1 MFEYKGVKFSAER
14 VTEIAK
20 SKGLTLEDFLNE
32 RPEIRK
38 INEPDFQN
46 PTAQGAVVEETVAP
60 NNMELPSENISSGS
74 QSPKRFN
81 SGSNYSSSSAG
92 YISKPDTTDPGNEEI
107 ANLLHSNAKDL
118 IMDPQFLRNVM
129 DDEFRGT
136 ERKKLFSENREDVFR
151 AVKKHVEKNYNKDN
165 INTTGQFYQFTG
177 FGDDAIDVAGVNK
190 SYLDKKIYDLIDKA
204 YATEHAKTF
213 QHEVKVTEERTAD
226 QKAKLETLKD
236 LHIEEYTLPSRKNLV
251 LAIDQSRELQG
262 IINNKDSSAEEFVRA
277 TKELAILQPK
287 IEAAKNKIV
296 GFDED
301 TKFLFSNAH
310 GKRIDTPTKNTV
322 DLTAEFKEKK
332 KELKKLA
339 KTDFQKLEMGYFYHL
354 QEYADNERSLD
365 MTIDFK
371 PNGGSK
377 GFQHMH
383 LDKLG
388 YKENEDGSYSNV
400 KIKDLMPYKDHEGV
414 VFKHWNPK
422 GESIVTADVRGTWDN
437 YLEDASRLHLEK
449 EAYGLTYLMNIDP
462 GTRKKSAITTIGRF
476 FESAVESTIGK
487 ENAEKIGT
495 TTVKELDEI
504 QKILGDANIPFS
516 EQQQETFKKS
526 FFLKS
531 AENLGHF
538 VPELAKFAIVNY
550 ATGGALSAT
559 GGARVLRAL
568 QQGTKMQRARY
579 HMYMALMEEA
589 KFEVVTGGE
598 AKTGSGAGF
607 YLGGA
612 AFRKFIPFA
621 FGGNMARYNEGLQ
634 KTIGGAGGMVAGSE
648 SALILES
655 AIDHLQGNKE
665 FMTAMEELYG
675 DGDVMLERMGLSAVT
690 GFAIGGTSLKSLDFK
705 SIKAREQVVRDLQ
718 AENTKLERA
727 NILEV
732 TDPFKI
738 KENNQKIEDN
748 LGKIFYLSKDIA
760 RANEAYSK
768 LDLKQAQQKRN
779 AAEQIITNP
788 ESTPK
793 QIKDAKAIKAETTAQ
808 IESARNQVTS
818 TMEAL
823 RKSKALGE
831 FDFTI
836 QEGKEGFSNKSN
848 NAEFVSGT
856 KGQKD
861 KIIIDLLSYRK
872 GLQSHEVTHLLMK
885 QLFKSNP
892 EVANKLKFHINELI
906 SAKLKDSKLPI
917 GDKQTLE
924 ELVDISYKKKV
935 RGEEYISNLVE
946 ILQNPTYKRLLVE
959 GENNGLLSGIRENF
973 MNMLVRNKIKTGKV
987 QLEGDNIRTA
997 QDLVNFLGKFGK
1009 NVEAG
1014 KDISKQIEGFKTLK
1028 IDGKTL
1034 YELGPPKKAPK
1045 SGTKASKEIVAENVR
1060 LEKDIVK
1067 TGKEVEKGVFKPTEA
1082 QSFDLLLNNLGLIGD
1097 MARKLSDPKRQE
1109 AFNIP
1114 KEKRLSYDALY
1125 NELYTIGDKISTQF
1139 KVGEKTAPFG
1149 AYFKQRLNERYP
1161 LAFKELKRGEAEGV
1175 RLDDTKL
1182 SETLT
1187 GEGGSGE
1194 VAKTLIDPVK
1204 EFKFDPKAYDTALG
1218 KIDLSKQNY
1227 TTLKDVAPKITDKIF
1242 GGDFTF
1248 KGIKK
1253 KHEFIKNNAETLFD
1267 LLPMAYRLKTEGT
1280 TKSSTKVN
1288 PGILGN
1294 FYVKAKA
1301 GQVTATGRA
1310 DMTTGTKA
1318 GLAIQAKMPF
1328 DAKIP
1333 SGPNK
1338 GKKVGELFL
1347 ELLTKES
1354 KPVDRNQVT
1363 IIKGL
1368 QAEIGRAITNSR
1380 SRAVEKQA
1388 GNRSKIIE
1396 ILADGK
1402 SEVLA
1407 SKDIVSQARAK
1418 EFYKNGK
1425 WNEAAFKRKYPA
1437 DWKIIDK
1444 LSRLFAKGMEGI
1456 DNKVNFVKDFRA
1468 QTIKKF
1474 QEINLDNI
1482 QSNSYKQ
1489 INAPKA
1495 KDFAKYSRE
1504 IMEYLPTWMPKSL
1517 VQGLLTTHYRTN
1529 MEGISLAKV
1538 KERYVINKKGEKEFF
1553 TEVPEYANVYK
1564 ESALGKK
1571 SEQFFPEGSFTK
1583 ADLKSINVLKTAYKK
1598 SQEKYNE
1605 GKREEGDKILTD
1617 SYKKINNTVKTK
1629 LIEAYGDALN
1639 SWFKNSSNPKNLD
1652 LTPAQKKKNQLKA
1665 AEHIMLMM
1673 RNNTNIEH
1681 GLRGL
1686 VPISAVFTGTAK
1698 LKYTNKDGVL
1708 VNQKTKLEHAN
1719 PMVDV
1724 ALKIGRSIVEGK
1736 WESNKKEIISN
1747 YSGVVGPK
1755 GIFDKLDSSGGRT
1768 NPSGMARMLF
1778 SPQTLKM
1785 FKTVDSG
1792 LKKSLYDIYINA
1804 PKNHSGGQIKGEVLR
1819 QAREYLIKE
1828 FANVDAAS
1836 RKMQKEVFASKD
1848 LNKEFNKHLEA
1859 STGIKKEAIFSDAMA
1874 AAKGAKAG
1882 KSFGDY
1888 FIPHGAEDFA
1898 GLLHKTLA
1906 KGKQGEKQLEFYEK
1920 NLYEPYN
1927 LAMENITREQVSLSN
1942 DFRAVKQQLSNV
1954 PKTLKETTEG
1964 GIFTKEHAVRV
1975 SIWNKLGYE
1984 IPGLSKAAKKE
1995 LLKEVSKNP
2004 ELNQFANEIIK
2015 ITKGDGYAKP
2025 GESWVG
2031 SNIAMDFVSLLNGGK
2046 RTKHLEVWQKNVDT
2060 IFSKDNLNKLEAAYG
2075 KDWVKNVTKTLA
2087 RMKTGSNRTW
2097 GGDAT
2102 VQKWN
2107 EWVNGSVGAIMFLN
2121 TRSAVLQTISN
2132 INYINFKDNNPLQA
2146 AKAFGNQ
2153 KQYWKDFIEI
2163 FNSDYLQNRR
2173 GGNKINVNE
2182 SELALA
2188 SQKGG
2193 AQGVIAMMLNKGFVF
2208 TRMADSFAI
2217 ASGGSAM
2224 YRNRL
2229 NRYKKEGMSEK
2240 EAKEKAFLDFKA
2252 ITEETQQSSR
2262 PDRISEQQAGN
2273 LGRFM
2278 LAFANTPMQY
2288 NRIIKRN
2295 AQDLFAGRGNAKE
2308 KISRITYYST
2318 IQNLMFNALQKSLFA
2333 LAFGEDKSSEEQISK
2348 YSEVGEGMVDS
2359 LLRGSGLAGNAAVA
2373 VKNVAKAVSND
2384 KSVVEAALTISPP
2397 LYSKASKL
2405 RSANYSRRYIT
2416 KNNMFEPSLDNP
2428 ALNAGAQFSSAVF
2441 NLPLDRAIRK
2451 AQNIEAAMGEN
2462 AEYWQKVALTLGW
2475 SEWNLDM
2482 DKEDKPI
2489 TVNPRRTSKKKTSR
2503 RRTVRRR

>member
-1 MFEYKGVKFSAER
+1 MFEYKGLQLSLER
-14 VTEIAK
+14 VTEKAK

-32 RPEIRK
+32 NPEIRK
-38 INEPDFQN
+38 IDEPDFQN
-46 PTAQGAVVEETVAP
+46 PTAQGAVVEEIVAP
-60 NNMELPSENISSGS
+60 DMESPSENTSSVL
-74 QSPKRFN
+74 QNPERFN

-92 YISKPDTTDPGNEEI
+92 YISKKPKGPGNEEI
-107 ANLLHSNAKDL
+107 FNLLHSNAKNL
-118 IMDPQFLRNVM
+118 IMNSQFLRNVM
-129 DDEFRGT
+129 DDEFRGK
-136 ERKKLFSENREDVFR
+136 ERKNLFSDNREDVFK

-190 SYLDKKIYDLIDKA
+190 SYLDEKIYELIDKA
-204 YATEHAKTF
+204 YTVEHEKTF
-213 QHEVKVTEERTAD
+213 QEEVKTTEERTAN
-226 QKAKLETLKD
+226 QKANLETLKN
-236 LHIEEYTLPSRKNLV
+236 LHIQGITTPSRKNLATHV
-251 LAIDQSRELQG
+251 EESRRLQG
-262 IINNKDSSAEEFVRA
+262 IINNKDSSAEELVRA
-277 TKELAILQPK
+277 TKELKILQPK
-287 IEAAKNKIV
+287 IEDAKNKIR
-296 GFDED
+296 GFNED

-322 DLTAEFKEKK
+322 DLTGEFQQKK
-332 KELKKLA
+332 KELQKLA

-400 KIKDLMPYKDHEGV
+400 KIKDLMPYRDHGDV
-414 VFKHWNPK
+414 VFKHWNPEGK
-422 GESIVTADVRGTWDN
+422 SIVTADVRGTWDN

-462 GTRKKSAITTIGRF
+462 GSRKKNAITTIERF
-476 FESAVESTIGK
+476 FETAVESTIGK
-487 ENAEKIGT
+487 ENAEMIGT

-526 FFLKS
+526 FALKA

-559 GGARVLRAL
+559 GGARLLRTL
-568 QQGTKMQRARY
+568 QQGTKMQKARY

-598 AKTGSGAGF
+598 AKTGAGAGF

-612 AFRKFIPFA
+612 AFRKFLPFA

-634 KTIGGAGGMVAGSE
+634 KTIGGAGGMVVGSE

-655 AIDHLQGNKE
+655 AIDDLQGNKE

-675 DGDVMLERMGLSAVT
+675 EGDVMLERMGLSAVT

-718 AENTKLERA
+718 AENTKLERQ

-760 RANEAYSK
+760 RADEAYSK
-768 LDLKQAQQKRN
+768 LDLNVASQKRI
-779 AAEQIITNP
+779 AAEKIKKDAN
-788 ESTPK
+788 STPK
-793 QIKDAKAIKAETTAQ
+793 QIKDAKAIIAETTAQ
-808 IESARNQVTS
+808 IESARNQIES
-818 TMEAL
+818 TMEVL
-823 RKSKALGE
+823 QKSKTLGE
-831 FDFTI
+831 FEFKVV
-836 QEGKEGFSNKSN
+836 EGKEGFSNPKN
-848 NAEFVSGT
+848 NAEFIPGA

-872 GLQSHEVTHLLMK
+872 GLQAHEVTHLLMK

-917 GDKQTLE
+917 GDKQKLE
-924 ELVDISYKKKV
+924 ELVDASYKKKV

-1187 GEGGSGE
+1187 GEGGSKE
-1194 VAKTLIDPVK
+1194 VAKELIDPVK
-1204 EFKFDPKAYDTALG
+1204 EFKFDPKTYDKALS
-1218 KIDLSKQNY
+1218 KIDLAKQNY

-1354 KPVDRNQVT
+1354 KPVNRNQVT
-1363 IIKGL
+1363 LIKGL

-1380 SRAVEKQA
+1380 SRVVEKQA
-1388 GNRSKIIE
+1388 ENRSKVIE

-1425 WNEAAFKRKYPA
+1425 WNEAAFKTKYPA
-1437 DWKIIDK
+1437 DWKKIDN
-1444 LSRLFAKGMEGI
+1444 LSRRLAEGIEGI

-1468 QTIKKF
+1468 QTTKKF
-1474 QEINLDNI
+1474 KEINLDNI

-1495 KDFAKYSRE
+1495 EDFAKHSRE

-1583 ADLKSINVLKTAYKK
+1583 ADLKSINVLKNAYEK
-1598 SQEKYNE
+1598 SQKKYNE

-1629 LIEAYGDALN
+1629 LIEAYGNALN
-1639 SWFKNSSNPKNLD
+1639 AWFKGSKDPV
-1652 LTPAQKKKNQLKA
+1652 KA

-1804 PKNHSGGQIKGEVLR
+1804 PKNPSGAQIKFAVLR

-1874 AAKGAKAG
+1874 TAKGAKAG

-1906 KGKQGEKQLEFYEK
+1906 KGKQGEKQLEFYKK

-2015 ITKGDGYAKP
+2015 ITKGDGYTKP

-2295 AQDLFAGRGNAKE
+2295 AQDLIAGRGNAKE
-2308 KISRITYYST
+2308 KISRIAYYST
-2318 IQNLMFNALQKSLFA
+2318 IQNFIFNALQKSLFA
-2333 LAFGEDKSSEEQISK
+2333 LALGEDESSEEQISK

-2359 LLRGSGLAGNAAVA
+2359 LLRGSGLAGNAVVA

-2405 RSANYSRRYIT
+2405 RSADYSRKYIT

-2441 NLPLDRAIRK
+2441 NFPLDRAIRK
-2451 AQNIEAAMGEN
+2451 AQNIEAAMSED

-2503 RRTVRRR
+2503 RRSSRRK